1 MRADGPTPPQWSRRR
16 GLLVRNELILEA
28 EAATHRTAPMTR
40 AGTLLQVAS
49 GAHFFLRGRLPADR

>member
-1 MRADGPTPPQWSRRR
+1 
-16 GLLVRNELILEA
+16 VRNELILEA